1 PRRDS
6 MDKKKLIIIL
16 LVVLA
21 GGGYAAKTML
31 LPKPAVAKP
40 KIAGEI
46 YVLPKGFTFNLTD
59 GRYATMTIGLV
70 LGPGQSDGATAAGAT
85 TTPAGIGTLPEEP
98 AIRAIITNVIT
109 NQSSQALLT
118 DSGRMHLKQQIMS
131 AIAHTT
137 DVKVT
142 DILFTDVAVQ

>member
-1 PRRDS
+1 
-6 MDKKKLIIIL
+6 MNKKKLIIIL

-31 LPKPAVAKP
+31 LPKKAAAKP

-59 GRYATMTIGLV
+59 GRYATATIGLI
-70 LGPGQSDGATAAGAT
+70 LAPGQSDGATAAGAT

-98 AIRAIITNVIT
+98 AIRAIITNEVT
-109 NQSSQALLT
+109 NENSATLLSST
-118 DSGRMHLKQQIMS
+118 GRAHIEQEILN
-131 AIAHTT
+131 AIKTTT

-142 DILFTDVAVQ
+142 QILFTDLAVQ

>member
-1 PRRDS
+1 

-16 LVVLA
+16 LIVV
-21 GGGYAAKTML
+21 GVGGYAAKTFL

-40 KIAGEI
+40 KIDGVI

-70 LGPGQSDGATAAGAT
+70 LAPGQSDGSTAAGVT

-98 AIRAIITNVIT
+98 VIRAIITNAIT
-109 NQSSQALLT
+109 NDSSQTLLSA
-118 DSGRMHLKQQIMS
+118 SGRSHLQQEILDKIKS
-131 AIAHTT
+131 ST

-142 DILFTDVAVQ
+142 GILFTDVAVQ

>member
-1 PRRDS
+1 
-6 MDKKKLIIIL
+6 MDKKKLIILL
-16 LVVLA
+16 LVIVA

-31 LPKPAVAKP
+31 LPKKAAAKP

-59 GRYATMTIGLV
+59 GRYATMTVGLV
-70 LGPGQSDGATAAGAT
+70 LAPGQSDGATAAGAT

-98 AIRAIITNVIT
+98 AIRAIITNTIT
-109 NQSSQALLT
+109 DEPSQTLLSS
-118 DSGRMHLKQQIMS
+118 SGRDHLQQQILTQ
-131 AIAHTT
+131 IKTTT

-142 DILFTDVAVQ
+142 GILFTDVAVQ

>member
-1 PRRDS
+1 
-6 MDKKKLIIIL
+6 MTKKKIIIL
-16 LVVLA
+16 LLVVVA

-40 KIAGEI
+40 KIAGTI

-59 GRYATMTIGLV
+59 GHYATMTIGLI
-70 LGPGQSDGATAAGAT
+70 LAPGQADGVDPQAGVV

-98 AIRAIITNVIT
+98 VIRAIITNIIT
-109 NQSSQALLT
+109 DQDSQALLSA
-118 DSGRMHLKQQIMS
+118 SGRSSLQQQILAQIKS
-131 AIAHTT
+131 TT

-142 DILFTDVAVQ
+142 GILFTDVAVQ

>member
-1 PRRDS
+1 
-6 MDKKKLIIIL
+6 MKKKLIIIL
-16 LVVLA
+16 LVVVA
-21 GGGYAAKTML
+21 GGGFAAKTFL

-40 KIAGEI
+40 KIDGTI

-59 GRYATMTIGLV
+59 GRYATMTVGLI
-70 LGPGQSDGATAAGAT
+70 LAAGQTDGSSAATAGT

-98 AIRAIITNVIT
+98 AIRAIITNTIT
-109 NQSSQALLT
+109 NEPSSSLLT
-118 DSGRMHLKQQIMS
+118 DNGRSKLKSQILNQIKS
-131 AIAHTT
+131 TT

>member
-1 PRRDS
+1 
-6 MDKKKLIIIL
+6 MKKKLIIIL
-16 LVVLA
+16 VVVLA
-21 GGGYAAKTML
+21 GGGYAAKTFL

-40 KIAGEI
+40 KIDGTI

-59 GRYATMTIGLV
+59 GRYATMTIGLI
-70 LGPGQSDGATAAGAT
+70 LAAGQTDGSTATGAT

-98 AIRAIITNVIT
+98 AIRAIITNTIT
-109 NQSSQALLT
+109 NQSSKALLS
-118 DSGRMHLKQQIMS
+118 DGGRAALKKDILGTIKS
-131 AIAHTT
+131 TT

>member
-1 PRRDS
+1 
-6 MDKKKLIIIL
+6 MKKKLIIIL
-16 LVVLA
+16 LVLVA
-21 GGGYAAKTML
+21 GGGFAAKTFL

-40 KIAGEI
+40 KIDGTI

-59 GRYATMTIGLV
+59 GRYATMTVGLI
-70 LGPGQSDGATAAGAT
+70 LAPGQSDGASADTAGV

-98 AIRAIITNVIT
+98 AIRAIITNTIT
-109 NQSSQALLT
+109 NEPSSSLLT
-118 DSGRMHLKQQIMS
+118 DNGRSKLKSQILNQIKS
-131 AIAHTT
+131 TT

>member
-1 PRRDS
+1 
-6 MDKKKLIIIL
+6 MKKKLIIIL
-16 LVVLA
+16 LVVVA
-21 GGGYAAKTML
+21 GGGFAAKTFL

-40 KIAGEI
+40 KIDGEI

-59 GRYATMTIGLV
+59 GRYATMTVGLV
-70 LGPGQSDGATAAGAT
+70 LAPGQSDGASAAGAS

-98 AIRAIITNVIT
+98 AVRAIITNTIT
-109 NQSSQALLT
+109 NEPSSALLT
-118 DSGRMHLKQQIMS
+118 DPGRAKLKSEILNQIKT
-131 AIAHTT
+131 TT

>member
-1 PRRDS
+1 

-16 LVVLA
+16 LVVVGA
-21 GGGYAAKTML
+21 GGYAAKTML
-31 LPKPAVAKP
+31 LPKKAAAKP

-46 YVLPKGFTFNLTD
+46 YVLPKGFTFNLSG
-59 GRYATMTIGLV
+59 GRYATMTVGL
-70 LGPGQSDGATAAGAT
+70 LLAPGQSDGATAAGAT

-109 NQSSQALLT
+109 DQSSPTLLSA
-118 DSGRMHLKQQIMS
+118 SGRDHLQQVILNQ
-131 AIAHTT
+131 IKTTT

-142 DILFTDVAVQ
+142 GILFTDVAVQ